1 MNEVEIFK
9 NEEFGEIRTVVIENE
24 PWFVGRDVATALGYA
39 KPENAIATHVEKE
52 DKYTTTLKQGNGTN
66 LTSKTTLIN
75 ESGIYSLIFGSK
87 LESAKR
93 FKHWVTSEV
102 LPTIRKHGAYMTDE
116 KAFDV
121 LHNAGG
127 LADLLQQAAEQL
139 KQKDI
144 QIEIMKP
151 KALFADAVASSKNSI
166 LIGELAKLIK
176 ANGYDIGQNKLFS
189 WMRENGYLMKSGE
202 AYNQPTQKSM
212 ELGLMK
218 IKKSIIN
225 NPDGS
230 TITTATTKITGKG
243 QVYFV
248 NKFCKKGT
256 LHE

>member
-1 MNEVEIFK
+1 MQELEIFK

-24 PWFVGRDVATALGYA
+24 PWFVGRDVATALGYV

-102 LPTIRKHGAYMTDE
+102 LSTIRKHGAYMTDE

-139 KQKDI
+139 KQKDV
-144 QIEIMKP
+144 QIERMRP
-151 KALFADAVASSKNSI
+151 KALFADAVASSKNSV
-166 LIGELAKLIK
+166 LIGELAKIIK
-176 ANGYDIGQNKLFS
+176 AKGYDIGQNKLFT
-189 WMRENGYLMKSGE
+189 WMRENGYLMKTGE

-212 ELGLMK
+212 ELGLME
-218 IKKSIIN
+218 IKKSTIN

-230 TITTATTKITGKG
+230 IRTTTTTKITGKG

-248 NKFCKKGT
+248 NKFCGKK
-256 LHE
+256 E

>member
-1 MNEVEIFK
+1 MSNLEISK
-9 NEEFGEIRTVVIENE
+9 NEEFGEISMMMIDGE
-24 PWFVGRDVATALGYA
+24 PWFVGKDIAEVLGYV
-39 KPENAIATHVEKE
+39 KERNAIAAHVEAE
-52 DKYTTTLKQGNGTN
+52 DKKVAPIQGVLGGKQEMTI
-66 LTSKTTLIN
+66 IN
-75 ESGIYSLIFGSK
+75 ESGLYSLILSSK
-87 LESAKR
+87 LPNAKK

-144 QIEIMKP
+144 QIERMKP
-151 KALFADAVASSKNSI
+151 KELFADAVASSKNSI

-243 QVYFV
+243 QIYFV

>member
-1 MNEVEIFK
+1 MNELEIFK

-93 FKHWVTSEV
+93 FNHWVTSEV

-202 AYNQPTQKSM
+202 AYNQPTQKKH
-212 ELGLMK
+212 G
-218 IKKSIIN
+218 
-225 NPDGS
+225 
-230 TITTATTKITGKG
+230 TGTYEDKE
-243 QVYFV
+243 VY
-248 NKFCKKGT
+248 
-256 LHE
+256 HQ

>member
-1 MNEVEIFK
+1 MNELEIFK

-24 PWFVGRDVATALGYA
+24 PWFVGKDVAVALGYKDTADSIKRHVDNEDKLTRCFTALGQ
-39 KPENAIATHVEKE
+39 KREMIV
-52 DKYTTTLKQGNGTN
+52 
-66 LTSKTTLIN
+66 IN
-75 ESGIYSLIFGSK
+75 ESGLYSLILSSK
-87 LESAKR
+87 LPTAKK

-139 KQKDI
+139 KQKDV
-144 QIEIMKP
+144 QIERMKP
-151 KALFADAVASSKNSI
+151 KALFADAVASSRNSV
-166 LIGELAKLIK
+166 LIGELAKIIK
-176 ANGYDIGQNKLFS
+176 AKGYDIGQNKLFT
-189 WMRENGYLMKSGE
+189 WMRENGYLMKTGE

-212 ELGLMK
+212 DLGLME
-218 IKKSIIN
+218 IKKSTIN

-230 TITTATTKITGKG
+230 IRTTTTTKITGKG

-248 NKFCKKGT
+248 NKFCKSEGIQ
-256 LHE
+256 

>member
-1 MNEVEIFK
+1 
-9 NEEFGEIRTVVIENE
+9 
-24 PWFVGRDVATALGYA
+24 
-39 KPENAIATHVEKE
+39 
-52 DKYTTTLKQGNGTN
+52 
-66 LTSKTTLIN
+66 
-75 ESGIYSLIFGSK
+75 
-87 LESAKR
+87 
-93 FKHWVTSEV
+93 
-102 LPTIRKHGAYMTDE
+102 MTDE

-121 LHNAGG
+121 LHNTGG

-144 QIEIMKP
+144 QIERMKP
-151 KALFADAVASSKNSI
+151 KELFADAVASSKNSI

-189 WMRENGYLMKSGE
+189 WMREHGYLMKSGE

-212 ELGLMK
+212 ELGLME

-243 QVYFV
+243 QIYFV
-248 NKFCKKGT
+248 NKFCKKET